1 MRKYVKPVSELVS
14 ICMNEN
20 IAESSA
26 LSLEGRFKVVSD
38 GNGNL
43 KNTTIPFQ
51 PILGF
56 NNSELEGMIKEYTG
70 SFGNLFSDCWSI
82 V

>member
-20 IAESSA
+20 IAESASY
-26 LSLEGRFKVVSD
+26 SIEGKFTIISD

-43 KNTTIPFQ
+43 KTTNIPFQ
-51 PILGF
+51 PLLGYS
-56 NNSELEGMIKEYTG
+56 NQELLDLYGANYDLLKGTG
-70 SFGNLFSDCWSI
+70 CLFS
-82 V
+82 VNG

>member
-20 IAESSA
+20 IAESASY
-26 LSLEGRFKVVSD
+26 SIEGKFTIISD

-43 KNTTIPFQ
+43 KTTNLPFQ
-51 PILGF
+51 PLLGYSKQELLDLYGEHFDILKG
-56 NNSELEGMIKEYTG
+56 TG
-70 SFGNLFSDCWSI
+70 CLFS
-82 V
+82 VAG

>member
-20 IAESSA
+20 IAESS
-26 LSLEGRFKVVSD
+26 SYSIEGKFTIISD

-43 KNTTIPFQ
+43 KTTNIPFQ
-51 PILGF
+51 PLLGYSNQELLDLYGENFAILKG
-56 NNSELEGMIKEYTG
+56 TG
-70 SFGNLFSDCWSI
+70 CLFSVES
-82 V
+82 

>member
-1 MRKYVKPVSELVS
+1 MRKYVKPVSELVA
-14 ICMNEN
+14 ICMNEK

-56 NNSELEGMIKEYTG
+56 NNSELKDMIDRYTG
-70 SFGNLFSDCWSI
+70 AFGDLFSGCWDI

>member
-20 IAESSA
+20 IAESS
-26 LSLEGRFKVVSD
+26 SYSIEGKFTIVSD

-43 KNTTIPFQ
+43 KTTNIPFQ
-51 PILGF
+51 PLLGYSNQELIDLYGANFGILHG
-56 NNSELEGMIKEYTG
+56 TG
-70 SFGNLFSDCWSI
+70 CLFS
-82 V
+82 VNG